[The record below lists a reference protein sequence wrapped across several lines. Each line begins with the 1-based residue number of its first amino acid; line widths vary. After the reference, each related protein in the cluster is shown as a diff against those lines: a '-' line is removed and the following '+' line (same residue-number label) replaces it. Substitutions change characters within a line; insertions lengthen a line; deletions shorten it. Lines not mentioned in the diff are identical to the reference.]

1 MNTQTMQALSAGAIT
16 ALVLIWNEAPI
27 TDSPE
32 RHRVASAESEDRDV
46 PNVNSGPATKQR
58 SDAVVRGDR
67 TGAGPAARPAKRDL
81 HAPPTTTEQ
90 GSRTGI
96 GPQAETGVPARGEN
110 VAH

>member
-1 MNTQTMQALSAGAIT
+1 MNTHTVKALSASALA

-27 TDSPE
+27 ADSPSW
-32 RHRVASAESEDRDV
+32 HVASAESEDRPL

-67 TGAGPAARPAKRDL
+67 TGVGPAARPAKPAK
-81 HAPPTTTEQ
+81 HAPSATDKQ
-90 GSRTGI
+90 AGKRTGV
-96 GPQAETGVPARGEN
+96 GPAADTGVPAAGKN